1 MRVIRVEQKSKY
13 KSISKFIII
22 CIFVAYIAI
31 IFKIVVFKYPG
42 SIHIFSTRAASLRRL
57 NLIPFKLW
65 VDFFENASS
74 LGWAWAISN
83 LFGNIIIF
91 IPLGYLLPLI
101 LKKAKSILPVACMSF
116 VFSLV
121 LESLQYVLA
130 IGSSDIDD
138 IILNTLGGVIGYLC
152 YKVVTKI
159 LVTNKKICIGTITLT
174 VLFLVSGFTVAKAE
188 FGNMIGITKFEHE
201 VIGGDVIP
209 ESRVDYIGAFISY
222 DANIINMYDG
232 MIVDSNVDTSLMEKL
247 NVKVNEDTK
256 IYLNTMESKKNKM
269 TTEYN
274 EYTDSV
280 SSIEKNS
287 TLSIWGKKVEGKI
300 VAEIIVIQKP
310 IINQEGSTISHTE
323 DKRNKKTTDNKS
335 KDDIQIP
342 EAKSDIEGCFKEYEN
357 AVITIN
363 RIDNFESGES
373 TISVSSDNKVKIKVQ
388 DDTNYIIKVITSA
401 GEVRSIKST
410 SIDDMKKGDK
420 LDVWGESSD
429 GALIADKIVI
439 IRME

>member
-1 MRVIRVEQKSKY
+1 MEQKSKY
-13 KSISKFIII
+13 KSISKFIIV

-31 IFKIVVFKYPG
+31 IFKIVVFKYHG
-42 SIHIFSTRAASLRRL
+42 FIDIFSTKSVSFRRL

-65 VDFFENASS
+65 VDFFENASG

-101 LKKAKSILPVACMSF
+101 FKKAKNILPVACMAF

-152 YKVVTKI
+152 YKIVAKV
-159 LVTNKKICIGTITLT
+159 LVTNKKIYIGTIILT
-174 VLFLVSGFTVAKAE
+174 VLFLVSGFTVAKHE
-188 FGNMIGITKFEHE
+188 FGNMLGITKFEEE
-201 VIGGDVIP
+201 VIGGVDIP
-209 ESRVDYIGAFISY
+209 ESRADYIGAFISY
-222 DANIINMYDG
+222 DANIITMYEG
-232 MIVDSNVDTSLMEKL
+232 MIVDTNIDTSLIEKL
-247 NVKVNEDTK
+247 NVKVNGDTK
-256 IYLNTMESKKNKM
+256 IYLNTMESKENKM
-269 TTEYN
+269 TVEY
-274 EYTDSV
+274 EKYTDSV

-287 TLSIWGKKVEGKI
+287 TLSIWGKEVDGMI

-310 IINQEGSTISHTE
+310 IINQGESTISYTE

-342 EAKSDIEGCFKEYEN
+342 EEKSDIEGCFNEYEN
-357 AVITIN
+357 DVIIIN

-373 TISVSSDNKVKIKVQ
+373 TISVSSDIKVKIKVQ

-410 SIDDMKKGDK
+410 SIDDMKKDDK
-420 LDVWGESSD
+420 LHVWGESFD